1 VVSSTP
7 NLCRVSKGVTF
18 TNLIKSN
25 RSQNI
30 VLMRICSNYACKWLK
45 TLTFLY
51 ILLHVKVFRFNECRH
66 EKPAWTIKYTKPAWT
81 IKYTKPSWTIKYTK
95 PSWTIKYT
103 KPALTQLI
111 EIVSFIKTM
120 KSLMLLLLLNEEYQ
134 WEYGPFIFYI
144 HLHLWYIYG
153 ELDMKSRTS
162 DTSLADS
169 YTPEQIWLIRDEWI
183 TFCVLTNT
191 NI

>member
-1 VVSSTP
+1 
-7 NLCRVSKGVTF
+7 
-18 TNLIKSN
+18 
-25 RSQNI
+25 
-30 VLMRICSNYACKWLK
+30 
-45 TLTFLY
+45 
-51 ILLHVKVFRFNECRH
+51 
-66 EKPAWTIKYTKPAWT
+66 
-81 IKYTKPSWTIKYTK
+81 
-95 PSWTIKYT
+95 
-103 KPALTQLI
+103 
-111 EIVSFIKTM
+111 
-120 KSLMLLLLLNEEYQ
+120 MLLLLLNEEYQ

>member
-1 VVSSTP
+1 
-7 NLCRVSKGVTF
+7 
-18 TNLIKSN
+18 
-25 RSQNI
+25 
-30 VLMRICSNYACKWLK
+30 MRICSNYACKWLK

-66 EKPAWTIKYTKPAWT
+66 EKPAWTIKYTKPAWTIKYTKPAWT

-134 WEYGPFIFYI
+134 
-144 HLHLWYIYG
+144 
-153 ELDMKSRTS
+153 
-162 DTSLADS
+162 
-169 YTPEQIWLIRDEWI
+169 
-183 TFCVLTNT
+183 
-191 NI
+191 

>member
-1 VVSSTP
+1 MVSSTP
-7 NLCRVSKGVTF
+7 NLCRASKGVTF

-30 VLMRICSNYACKWLK
+30 VLMRICSNYTCKWLK

-66 EKPAWTIKYTKPAWT
+66 EKPA
-81 IKYTKPSWTIKYTK
+81 WTIKYTK